1 MRSHLARVQRE
12 RKRRHWRR
20 QKPRVR
26 WMMDMG
32 PRLGRE
38 GPDQSTPGEEVAGE
52 RRGDQAS
59 KATSD
64 EEDGGDPGGEFH
76 S

>member
-1 MRSHLARVQRE
+1 MLKRSHLARVQRE

-32 PRLGRE
+32 PRLGR
-38 GPDQSTPGEEVAGE
+38 AGARPE
-52 RRGDQAS
+52 H
-59 KATSD
+59 TW
-64 EEDGGDPGGEFH
+64 
-76 S
+76 